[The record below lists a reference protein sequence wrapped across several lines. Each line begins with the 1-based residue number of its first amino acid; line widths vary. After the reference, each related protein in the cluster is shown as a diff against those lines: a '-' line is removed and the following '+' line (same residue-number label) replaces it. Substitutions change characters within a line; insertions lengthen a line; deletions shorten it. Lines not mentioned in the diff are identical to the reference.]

1 MLRITLSYGNA
12 KRLRELSIRYS
23 DRDWDHINAKPW
35 QPRTWISLNI
45 ISNHRRDQIC
55 IYTLK
60 HILLQVIRFLHHYR
74 HGHSD
79 HSRRH
84 GRSDHSRRHEHSDQK
99 KKKPQQNC
107 FYWGFSWCHRES
119 NQGHKDFQ
127 SFALPT
133 ELWHHF
139 YFWTSVLFVWDCKGR
154 HFFITSKLFCKNFS
168 KKCTFFIFCWISSI
182 KQASS
187 HTPNWHITIYP
198 SAH

>member
-99 KKKPQQNC
+99 KKKTATEALLLRFCCGATGNRTRDTRI
-107 FYWGFSWCHRES
+107 FSPLLYQLSYGTIFTFELAFFS
-119 NQGHKDFQ
+119 FGIAKVDIFLLPPNFFAKIFQ
-127 SFALPT
+127 KNALFSFFAEFP
-133 ELWHHF
+133 
-139 YFWTSVLFVWDCKGR
+139 
-154 HFFITSKLFCKNFS
+154 
-168 KKCTFFIFCWISSI
+168 
-182 KQASS
+182 ASS
-187 HTPNWHITIYP
+187 KQVHIPQTDT
-198 SAH
+198 